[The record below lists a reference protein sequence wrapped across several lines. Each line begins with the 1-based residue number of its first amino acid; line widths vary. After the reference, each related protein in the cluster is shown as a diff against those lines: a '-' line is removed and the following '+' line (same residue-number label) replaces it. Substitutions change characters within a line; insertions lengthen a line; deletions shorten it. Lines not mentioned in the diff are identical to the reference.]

1 MFISEKYNLL
11 QAKLTWHPFEKF
23 TFFVAFL
30 LGSLLTHN
38 VLTSFLIV
46 ASISSFFLYHGLSIK
61 SVLQIAALPMSFML
75 VAVLS
80 IICIISHESFDAIYI
95 TQIND
100 FYIGFSQKSLDTGI
114 FIIGKAMGAMFA
126 FYFLILTSPI
136 DEIEYLLRKM
146 KLPDLLIELFVL
158 SFRFITILL
167 LFSRQCYLS
176 QKKRMAYRSFSSS
189 IRSLG
194 MLVSSVLI
202 KSLIHADFSQQALLN
217 RGYRGEMKFIDVH
230 DSFVKKRLILPLL
243 LVICLIVLG
252 QLNLINIV
260 V

>member
-30 LGSLLTHN
+30 LGSLLTQN
-38 VLTSFLIV
+38 ILAPFLVV
-46 ASISSFFLYHGLSIK
+46 ACISTFFLYQGLTLK
-61 SVLQIAALPMSFML
+61 ALLQIAALPMSFML

-80 IICIISHESFDAIYI
+80 IICIISNGSFDAIYI
-95 TQIND
+95 TQVGN
-100 FYIGFSQKSLDTGI
+100 YHIGFSQASLDTGLFI
-114 FIIGKAMGAMFA
+114 FGKAMGAMFA
-126 FYFLILTSPI
+126 FYFLILTCPI
-136 DEIEYLLRKM
+136 DEIEFLLRKM

-176 QKKRMAYRSFSSS
+176 QKKRMAYRSYSSS

-202 KSLIHADFSQQALLN
+202 KSLIHADSSQQALLN
-217 RGYRGEMKFIDVH
+217 RGYKGEMRFLETHEAFKLKRIFIPV
-230 DSFVKKRLILPLL
+230 LLMICL
-243 LVICLIVLG
+243 LVIG
-252 QLNLINIV
+252 QLRL
-260 V
+260 

>member
-30 LGSLLTHN
+30 LGSLLTQN
-38 VLTSFLIV
+38 ILAPFIIV
-46 ASISSFFLYHGLSIK
+46 ACISSFFLYHGLSVK
-61 SVLQIAALPMSFML
+61 ALMQIAALPMSFML
-75 VAVLS
+75 VAVVS
-80 IICIISHESFDAIYI
+80 IVCIISHENFEAIYI
-95 TQIND
+95 TQISD
-100 FYIGFSQKSLDTGI
+100 YYIGFSQVSLDTGI

-126 FYFLILTSPI
+126 FYFLILTCPI

-176 QKKRMAYRSFSSS
+176 QKKRMAYSGFSSS
-189 IRSLG
+189 VKALG

-217 RGYRGEMKFIDVH
+217 RGYRGEMKFLESH
-230 DSFVKKRLILPLL
+230 AAFKLKRVFIPLL
-243 LVICLIVLG
+243 LMICLLAIG
-252 QLNLINIV
+252 QLRL
-260 V
+260 

>member
-30 LGSLLTHN
+30 LGSLLTQN
-38 VLTSFLIV
+38 ILAPFLV
-46 ASISSFFLYHGLSIK
+46 VSCISAFFLYHGLSVK
-61 SVLQIAALPMSFML
+61 ALLQIAALPMSFML
-75 VAVLS
+75 VAVAS
-80 IICIISHESFDAIYI
+80 IICIISHESFEAIYI
-95 TQIND
+95 TQIGS
-100 FYIGFSQKSLDTGI
+100 YHIGFSQISLDAGI
-114 FIIGKAMGAMFA
+114 YIIGKAMGAMFA

-167 LFSRQCYLS
+167 MFSRQCYLS

-189 IRSLG
+189 IRSSG

-217 RGYRGEMKFIDVH
+217 RGYRGEMRFIEAH
-230 DSFVKKRLILPLL
+230 ELFKLKRTYIPLL
-243 LVICLIVLG
+243 LMICLVVIG
-252 QLNLINIV
+252 QLHL
-260 V
+260 

>member
-30 LGSLLTHN
+30 LGSLLTQN
-38 VLTSFLIV
+38 TLSPFLIV
-46 ASISSFFLYHGLSIK
+46 ACISSFFLYQGLSVK
-61 SVLQIAALPMSFML
+61 ALLQIAALPMSFML
-75 VAVLS
+75 VAVVS
-80 IICIISHESFDAIYI
+80 IICIINHESFEAIYI
-95 TQIND
+95 TQIGD
-100 FYIGFSQKSLDTGI
+100 YYIGFSQISLDAGI

-176 QKKRMAYRSFSSS
+176 QRKRMAYSNFPSS
-189 IRSLG
+189 INALG
-194 MLVSSVLI
+194 MLISSVLI

-217 RGYRGEMKFIDVH
+217 RGYRGEMRFIETH
-230 DSFVKKRLILPLL
+230 ESFKLKRTLIPILL
-243 LVICLIVLG
+243 MICFLIIG
-252 QLNLINIV
+252 QLRI
-260 V
+260 

>member
-1 MFISEKYNLL
+1 VFISEKYNLL

-30 LGSLLTHN
+30 LGSLLTQN
-38 VLTSFLIV
+38 ILTPFLIV
-46 ASISSFFLYHGLSIK
+46 TCISAFFLYHGLSVK
-61 SVLQIAALPMSFML
+61 AVLQIAALPMSFML
-75 VAVLS
+75 VAVVS
-80 IICIISHESFDAIYI
+80 IICIISHESFEAIYI
-95 TQIND
+95 TQISNY
-100 FYIGFSQKSLDTGI
+100 YIGFSQVSLDTGL

-136 DEIEYLLRKM
+136 DEIEYLLRRM

-176 QKKRMAYRSFSSS
+176 QKKRMAYRTYSSS

-230 DSFVKKRLILPLL
+230 GSFDIKRFVLPMILI
-243 LVICLIVLG
+243 VSLIVLG
-252 QLNLINIV
+252 QLRL
-260 V
+260 

>member
-11 QAKLTWHPFEKF
+11 QTKLTWHPFEKF

-30 LGSLLTHN
+30 LGSLLTQN
-38 VLTSFLIV
+38 ILTPFLIV
-46 ASISSFFLYHGLSIK
+46 AGISVFFLYHGLS
-61 SVLQIAALPMSFML
+61 LRALLEIAALPMSFML
-75 VAVLS
+75 VAVVS
-80 IICIISHESFDAIYI
+80 IICIISRESFEAIYI
-95 TQIND
+95 TQISD
-100 FYIGFSQKSLDTGI
+100 YYIGFSQISLDKGI

-146 KLPDLLIELFVL
+146 KVPDLLIELFVL

-176 QKKRMAYRSFSSS
+176 QKKRMAYRTFSSS

-194 MLVSSVLI
+194 MLVSSVLV
-202 KSLIHADFSQQALLN
+202 KSLVHADFSQQALLN
-217 RGYRGEMKFIDVH
+217 RGYRGEMKFIDAH
-230 DSFVKKRLILPLL
+230 GSFVLKRLILP
-243 LVICLIVLG
+243 IIGMIGLIMLG
-252 QLNLINIV
+252 QFKL
-260 V
+260 

>member
-1 MFISEKYNLL
+1 VFISEKYNLL
-11 QAKLTWHPFEKF
+11 QTKLTWHPFEKF

-30 LGSLLTHN
+30 LGSLLTQN
-38 VLTSFLIV
+38 ILTPFLIV
-46 ASISSFFLYHGLSIK
+46 TCISAFFLFHGLSFK
-61 SVLQIAALPMSFML
+61 ALLQIAALPMSFML
-75 VAVLS
+75 VAVVS
-80 IICIISHESFDAIYI
+80 IICIISHESFEAIYI
-95 TQIND
+95 TQISD
-100 FYIGFSQKSLDTGI
+100 YYIGFSQVSLDTGI

-126 FYFLILTSPI
+126 FYFLILMSPI

-176 QKKRMAYRSFSSS
+176 QKKRMAYRTYSSS

-217 RGYRGEMKFIDVH
+217 RGYRGEMRFIETH
-230 DSFVKKRLILPLL
+230 EPFKLKRTFIPLL
-243 LVICLIVLG
+243 LMTCLLVIG
-252 QLNLINIV
+252 QLRL
-260 V
+260 

>member
-1 MFISEKYNLL
+1 VFISEKYNLL

-30 LGSLLTHN
+30 LGSLLTQN
-38 VLTSFLIV
+38 ILTPFFIV
-46 ASISSFFLYHGLSIK
+46 SCISAFFLFHGLSFK
-61 SVLQIAALPMSFML
+61 ALLQIAALPMSFML
-75 VAVLS
+75 VAVVS
-80 IICIISHESFDAIYI
+80 IICIISHESFEAIYI
-95 TQIND
+95 SEIGD
-100 FYIGFSQKSLDTGI
+100 YYIGLSQLSLDSGI
-114 FIIGKAMGAMFA
+114 FIAGKAMGSMFA
-126 FYFLILTSPI
+126 FYFLILTCPI
-136 DEIEYLLRKM
+136 DEVEYLLRKM

-176 QKKRMAYRSFSSS
+176 QKKRMAYRTYSSS

-230 DSFVKKRLILPLL
+230 DSLVYKRLILPISLIVGLL
-243 LVICLIVLG
+243 VLG
-252 QLNLINIV
+252 QLNLSFLNI
-260 V
+260 

>member
-1 MFISEKYNLL
+1 VFISEKYNLL

-30 LGSLLTHN
+30 LGSLLTQN
-38 VLTSFLIV
+38 ILTPFIV
-46 ASISSFFLYHGLSIK
+46 VSSISAFFLYHDLTFK
-61 SVLQIAALPMSFML
+61 ALLQIAALPMSFML
-75 VAVLS
+75 VAVVS
-80 IICIISHESFDAIYI
+80 IICIISHESFEAIYI
-95 TQIND
+95 TQLGS
-100 FYIGFSQKSLDTGI
+100 YHIGFSQVSLDTGI

-146 KLPDLLIELFVL
+146 KLPNLLIELFVL

-176 QKKRMAYRSFSSS
+176 QKKRMAYRTYSSS

-202 KSLIHADFSQQALLN
+202 KSLIHADMSQQALLN
-217 RGYRGEMKFIDVH
+217 RGYRGEMKFMESH
-230 DSFVKKRLILPLL
+230 EPFLLKRGIIPLL
-243 LVICLIVLG
+243 LTISLIVLG
-252 QLNLINIV
+252 RLTF
-260 V
+260 

>member
-1 MFISEKYNLL
+1 LFISEKYNLV
-11 QAKLTWHPFEKF
+11 QAKLAWHPFEKF

-30 LGSLLTHN
+30 LGSLLTQN
-38 VLTSFLIV
+38 VLAPFLVV
-46 ASISSFFLYHGLSIK
+46 ACISIFFLTHGLSLK
-61 SVLQIAALPMSFML
+61 ALLQIAALPMSFML
-75 VAVLS
+75 VAVVS

-95 TQIND
+95 SQISD
-100 FYIGFSQKSLDTGI
+100 YYIGFSQISLDTGV

-146 KLPDLLIELFVL
+146 KVPDLLIELFVL

-194 MLVSSVLI
+194 MLVSAVLV
-202 KSLIHADFSQQALLN
+202 KSLVHADFSQQALLN
-217 RGYRGEMKFIDVH
+217 RGYRGQMKFHETHEPFKWKQIFIPVFIMI
-230 DSFVKKRLILPLL
+230 SLL
-243 LVICLIVLG
+243 TIG
-252 QLNLINIV
+252 QLRL
-260 V
+260 

>member
-30 LGSLLTHN
+30 LGSLLTQN
-38 VLTSFLIV
+38 ILTPFLIV
-46 ASISSFFLYHGLSIK
+46 SCISTFFLFHGLSFK
-61 SVLQIAALPMSFML
+61 ALLQIAALPMSFML
-75 VAVLS
+75 VAVVS
-80 IICIISHESFDAIYI
+80 IICIINHESFEAIYI
-95 TQIND
+95 TQLGD
-100 FYIGFSQKSLDTGI
+100 YYIGFSQFSLDTGI
-114 FIIGKAMGAMFA
+114 FIVGKAMGAMFA
-126 FYFLILTSPI
+126 FYFLILTCPI

-176 QKKRMAYRSFSSS
+176 QKKRMAYRTYSSS

-230 DSFVKKRLILPLL
+230 DSLVYKRLVLPISLTVGLL
-243 LVICLIVLG
+243 VLG
-252 QLNLINIV
+252 QLNLSFLNI
-260 V
+260 

>member
-1 MFISEKYNLL
+1 MFISEKYNFL
-11 QAKLTWHPFEKF
+11 QAKITQHPFEKF

-30 LGSLLTHN
+30 LGSLLTQN
-38 VLTSFLIV
+38 ILSPFLV
-46 ASISSFFLYHGLSIK
+46 VTCISTFFLYHALSVK
-61 SVLQIAALPMSFML
+61 ALFQIAALPMSFML

-80 IICIISHESFDAIYI
+80 IICIISQESFEAIYI
-95 TQIND
+95 TQIGD
-100 FYIGFSQKSLDTGI
+100 YYIGFSQISLDIGI
-114 FIIGKAMGAMFA
+114 FIIVKAMGAMFA

-146 KLPDLLIELFVL
+146 KLPDLLVELFVL

-194 MLVSSVLI
+194 MLISSVLI

-217 RGYRGEMKFIDVH
+217 RGYRGEMRFIEIH
-230 DSFVKKRLILPLL
+230 EPFVLKRSIIALL
-243 LVICLIVLG
+243 LMIALVAIG
-252 QLNLINIV
+252 QLRL
-260 V
+260 

>member
-1 MFISEKYNLL
+1 MFISEKFNLL

-30 LGSLLTHN
+30 LGSLLTQN
-38 VLTSFLIV
+38 ILAPFLIV
-46 ASISSFFLYHGLSIK
+46 SCISTFFFYHGLSVK
-61 SVLQIAALPMSFML
+61 SLLQIAALPMSFML
-75 VAVLS
+75 VAVVS
-80 IICIISHESFDAIYI
+80 IICIISHESFEAIYI

-100 FYIGFSQKSLDTGI
+100 YYIGFSQVSLDTGI

-176 QKKRMAYRSFSSS
+176 QKKRMAYQTFSSS
-189 IRSLG
+189 IPALG
-194 MLVSSVLI
+194 MLISSVLI

-217 RGYRGEMKFIDVH
+217 RGYRGEMRFLETHEPFKLKRTFI
-230 DSFVKKRLILPLL
+230 PLL
-243 LVICLIVLG
+243 LMICLLAIG
-252 QLNLINIV
+252 QLRL
-260 V
+260 